1 MNIFDLNGDNFMEQ
15 QPQHED
21 GLADEATVA
30 VERERHINE
39 ALEQAW
45 RTGRHIDDLTAKR
58 IARTLTPGSG
68 ALHVFAETGAI
79 PEDMGVELEMACEV
93 APELKETW
101 IAALDHYCRGRLI
114 KSEMPYWNDPSME

>member
-1 MNIFDLNGDNFMEQ
+1 MGQKPHHEADL
-15 QPQHED
+15 P
-21 GLADEATVA
+21 ADEAA
-30 VERERHINE
+30 LAAERERLINE

-58 IARTLTPGSG
+58 IARMITPGSG

-79 PEDMGVELEMACEV
+79 PEEMEIELEIACEV

-114 KSEMPYWNDPSME
+114 KGEMPYWNDESMD